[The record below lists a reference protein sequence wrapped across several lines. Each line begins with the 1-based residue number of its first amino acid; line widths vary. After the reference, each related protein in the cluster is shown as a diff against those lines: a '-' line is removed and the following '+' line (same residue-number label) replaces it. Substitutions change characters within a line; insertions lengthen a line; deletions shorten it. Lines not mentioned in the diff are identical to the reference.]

1 MFCLAIGNRM
11 RLADTKV
18 AITLEACHAV
28 EIFQEAFAKFGEPEI
43 LDTEVGSQGAT
54 TQFTTALLDQAN

>member
-1 MFCLAIGNRM
+1 MFSLAIGNRM
-11 RLADTKV
+11 QLADTEV

-43 LDTEVGSQGAT
+43 VNTEEGSQGAA
-54 TQFTTALLDQAN
+54 TQFTTAVLDQAN